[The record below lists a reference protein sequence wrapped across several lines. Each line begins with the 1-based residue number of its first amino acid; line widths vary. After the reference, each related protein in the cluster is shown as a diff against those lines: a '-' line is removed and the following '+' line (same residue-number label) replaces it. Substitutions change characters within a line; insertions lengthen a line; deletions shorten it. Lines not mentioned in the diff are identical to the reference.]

1 MGLEL
6 FVQNP
11 EDRLP
16 TVTTVK
22 VPEGVNW
29 KDVASHMMHKV
40 RESSK
45 RRDPPVSHLS
55 SQRSLTHGSLLRSVC
70 APQHKIEISGG
81 LGPTAGKVFRIGIMG
96 YNAGPQQVNRLLSAL
111 KEALDLYGQPKGE
124 L

>member
-6 FVQNP
+6 FVENP

-29 KDVASHMMHKV
+29 KDVASHMMHK
-40 RESSK
+40 
-45 RRDPPVSHLS
+45 
-55 SQRSLTHGSLLRSVC
+55 
-70 APQHKIEISGG
+70 HKIEISGG